1 MAHSHLY
8 SAERDFSFE
17 RDSSFLLPQVCQ
29 SLTKGE
35 KSQKLRIRNFREGNE
50 NLSSTGNWNLGEKCP
65 LATSL
70 TERNQEGGGKG
81 AAE

>member
-1 MAHSHLY
+1 MAHFHLY
-8 SAERDFSFE
+8 SAERDLSFERDFSFE

-50 NLSSTGNWNLGEKCP
+50 NLSSTGNSSNSP
-65 LATSL
+65 Y
-70 TERNQEGGGKG
+70 
-81 AAE
+81 